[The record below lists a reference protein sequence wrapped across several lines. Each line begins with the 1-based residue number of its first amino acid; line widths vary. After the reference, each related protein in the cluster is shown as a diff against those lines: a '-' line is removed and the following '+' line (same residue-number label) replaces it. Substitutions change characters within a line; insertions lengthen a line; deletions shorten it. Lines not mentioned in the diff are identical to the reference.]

1 MAASSSRDGTQGDGA
16 PRPGQSLFYLGI
28 LIVFLAASSA
38 PTPLYPLYQRAWGF
52 SATLLTLVFAVYMFA
67 LLLTLLV
74 SGSLSDQRGRK
85 PVIALAVALE
95 ALSMVVFLLADGPGW
110 LLAGRIL
117 QGVATGIATSA
128 LAAAILDSH
137 ARHGPLMAS
146 VGPLYGMA
154 FGALFSGLLVGYA
167 PAPLRLVF
175 ALLLGALLLQLAWLP
190 RMRETARTTPGQPL
204 SLRPRV
210 QVPSAVRATLLR
222 VVPVSVA
229 AWALGGFSLSLG
241 PSLIAEV
248 MGLHSPAMGG
258 LLAFLLP
265 FVGGSSVLVL
275 RRQTPRLALLV
286 GGWGLA
292 AGMALM
298 LVGVHAHLAWLL
310 LAGTTVAG
318 TGFGA
323 GFMGVIRTITPLA
336 APSERSALMAALY
349 VICYLSASVP
359 ALIAGAAT
367 QHLGL
372 ETTTYAY
379 GAVVIALAVL
389 ALIGVLGGGSRRPA
403 TCPGG

>member
-1 MAASSSRDGTQGDGA
+1 MAASSSRERTMDGGTPSG
-16 PRPGQSLFYLGI
+16 GQALFYLGV

-38 PTPLYPLYQRAWGF
+38 PTPLYPLYQQVWGF
-52 SATLLTLVFAVYMFA
+52 SSTLLTLIFAVYMFA

-95 ALSMVVFLLADGPGW
+95 ALSMGVFLLADGPGW

-128 LAAAILDSH
+128 LAAAMLDSH
-137 ARHGPLMAS
+137 ARHGPLMTS

-190 RMRETARTTPGQPL
+190 RMRETAMPPPGQRL

-210 QVPSAVRATLLR
+210 QVPTAVRAALLR
-222 VVPVSVA
+222 VVPVSIA

-248 MGLHSPAMGG
+248 IGLHSPAMGG

-275 RRQTPRLALLV
+275 RHQATRLALLV

-298 LVGVHAHLAWLL
+298 LVGVHQHAAWLL
-310 LAGTTVAG
+310 LVGTTVAG

-336 APSERSALMAALY
+336 AASERSALMAALY

-367 QHLGL
+367 QRVGL

-379 GAVVIALAVL
+379 GSVVIGLAVL
-389 ALIGVLGGGSRRPA
+389 ALVGVLGDGRRRA
-403 TCPGG
+403 VACPDG

>member
-1 MAASSSRDGTQGDGA
+1 MSHDSLTQNICFNGAEASCFTLTQNLSIKEWVMAASSSLDCTRGDDS
-16 PRPGQSLFYLGI
+16 PRTGQALFYLG
-28 LIVFLAASSA
+28 LLVVFLAASSA

-95 ALSMVVFLLADGPGW
+95 AVSMGVFLLADGPGW

-175 ALLLGALLLQLAWLP
+175 ALLLGALLWQLAWLP
-190 RMRETARTTPGQPL
+190 RMRETVRTTPGQPL

-210 QVPSAVRATLLR
+210 QVPVAVRATLLR
-222 VVPVSVA
+222 VVPVAIA

-248 MGLHSPAMGG
+248 VDLHNPAMGG

-292 AGMALM
+292 AGMAVM
-298 LVGVHAHLAWLL
+298 LAGVHGHTAWLL
-310 LAGTTVAG
+310 LAG
-318 TGFGA
+318 
-323 GFMGVIRTITPLA
+323 
-336 APSERSALMAALY
+336 
-349 VICYLSASVP
+349 
-359 ALIAGAAT
+359 AAT
-367 QHLGL
+367 QQVGL

-379 GAVVIALAVL
+379 GAAVIALAVL
-389 ALIGVLGGGSRRPA
+389 ALIGALGGGCRSVGAECPARRCAPA
-403 TCPGG
+403 GPRDE